1 MSTKNMKRI
10 LVTGATGQIGS
21 ELTVELRKKYG
32 GENVIA
38 AGHRRKPSEK
48 LLSTGPFEYVDV
60 TQKDSVEKVVEKYD
74 IDTIYHLAAVLSAVG
89 EQKPQ
94 LAWNVNMN
102 GLYNIL
108 EVAREHNMIRVFWPS
123 SIAVFG
129 PETPRVKTPQD
140 TVLIPTTMY
149 GVTKVAGELLCNYYF
164 IRFGLDVRC
173 VRYPGIISSETP
185 PGGGTT
191 DYAVE
196 MFYEA
201 IKKKRY
207 TCFVRED
214 TVLPMMYMPDCIKA
228 AIDLMEA
235 DPSKIK
241 HHVGYNVTG
250 MSFSAGELA
259 AEIKKHIPEFECEYK
274 PDFRQKIADCWPMS
288 IDDSVAR
295 EEWGWKPDYDLAS
308 MTKDMIEKLTRRFA
322 EGRL

>member
-274 PDFRQKIADCWPMS
+274 PDFRQKIADSWPMS